1 MRYYK
6 GYWYYQGREYA
17 TLRAALLA
25 AWSRKEMP
33 ECGTM

>member
-1 MRYYK
+1 MKHCK

-25 AWSRKEMP
+25 AWPGK
-33 ECGTM
+33 GVVA